1 MLDLAAALKQVR
13 QGMIPAHIY
22 GDPEI
27 FALGRDRLFTRAWVF
42 LAHESEIPDPGDY
55 VVRRVLAARK
65 TCAVARPCRSR
76 SPVTDHAGSYVFL
89 ASDRSR
95 GITGTVMHSD
105 GSRATSGTS
114 RRRGRTD
121 RRPSLERCYPWSM
134 SWSGG
139 PRSTLT

>member
-76 SPVTDHAGSYVFL
+76 SPVRTTQAATCSWPRTVRAGSP
-89 ASDRSR
+89 A
-95 GITGTVMHSD
+95 
-105 GSRATSGTS
+105 
-114 RRRGRTD
+114 
-121 RRPSLERCYPWSM
+121 P
-134 SWSGG
+134 
-139 PRSTLT
+139 